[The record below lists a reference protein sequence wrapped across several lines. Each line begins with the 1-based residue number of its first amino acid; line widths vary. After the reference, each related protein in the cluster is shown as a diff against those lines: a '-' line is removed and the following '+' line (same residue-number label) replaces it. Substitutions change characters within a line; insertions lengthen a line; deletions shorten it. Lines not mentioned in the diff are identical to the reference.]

1 LEKNLILAIE
11 SSCDETSCAVVRR
24 LADNRF
30 EVLSNIIASQIEV
43 HQKYGGVVPEVA
55 SRKHAEV
62 IDEVVSEALEQA
74 GIDKHEIE
82 AVAATFA
89 PGLIGALLVGFNFGK
104 AFAYAINKPFIPVH
118 HIEGHISALY
128 IENDMPKDF
137 LCLVVSGGHSHIV
150 RVRNYDNFEV
160 LARTRD
166 DAVGEA
172 FDKIA
177 RVLGLGYPGGPIIEK
192 VAKEGNANAFQFPKV
207 KFSDS
212 DDFSF
217 SGVKTSVI
225 NLLHKMEQKGEEVN
239 VADVAASFQ
248 NAVCETLSARL
259 ISIARRLG
267 VKAVSVA
274 GGVACNGYLKN
285 MITGKA
291 HGFGID
297 FAYPSPILCTDNAA
311 MIGARGYYHLD
322 KKEFGG
328 LDSNAK
334 ATFMI
339 GENHG

>member
-1 LEKNLILAIE
+1 MILAIE
-11 SSCDETSCAVVRR
+11 SSCDETSSAVVRR
-24 LADNRF
+24 DANNRF

-62 IDEVVSEALEQA
+62 IDIVVSEAIEKA
-74 GIDKHEIE
+74 GIKKSEIE

-104 AFAYAINKPFIPVH
+104 AFAYALNVPFIPAH

-128 IENDMPKDF
+128 IENEMPKDF

-150 RVRNYDNFEV
+150 RVRDYDRFEV

-192 VAKEGNANAFQFPKV
+192 VARDGNANAYLFPKV

-225 NLLHKMEQKGEEVN
+225 NLLHNLEQKGEN
-239 VADVAASFQ
+239 INTADIAASFQ
-248 NAVCETLSARL
+248 NAVCETLSERL
-259 ISIARRLG
+259 VSIAKHLG
-267 VKAVSVA
+267 IKSIAIA

-285 MITGKA
+285 MIAEKSKKSGMN
-291 HGFGID
+291 

-311 MIGARGYYHLD
+311 MIGVRGFYHLD
-322 KKEFGG
+322 KKEFSG
-328 LDSNAK
+328 LNSNAT